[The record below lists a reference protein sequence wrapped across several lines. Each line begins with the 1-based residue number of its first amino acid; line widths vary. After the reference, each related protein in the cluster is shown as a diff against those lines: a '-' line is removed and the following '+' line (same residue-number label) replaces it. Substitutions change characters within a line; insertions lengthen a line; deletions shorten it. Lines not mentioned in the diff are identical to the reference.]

1 MGAAAR
7 AVVGGVVPRGG
18 EAVKVQ
24 ADPVPVA
31 MVPRRVPVAVV
42 LRLEAARLPR
52 ANRRIGISKRVSLA
66 GGDAPL

>member
-7 AVVGGVVPRGG
+7 AVVVDGVPRG

>member
-7 AVVGGVVPRGG
+7 AVVGGVVPQG

-31 MVPRRVPVAVV
+31 MVLHRVPVAGVP
-42 LRLEAARLPR
+42 LLEAARLPR